1 MVPAKLWISFNCDLF
16 LTDGCHPVGN
26 VGNTE
31 PLLALES
38 ALIQLAVR
46 KSAFYS
52 PLAVAW
58 NYHKAGMGPNCIP
71 TPISKSSYIS
81 CWKSASKFRK
91 ASGFCSMAECVF
103 CYTSNT
109 SYLQHSSEESA
120 WRCCSVKEQDAG
132 KMCGVIAQWGKN
144 SILFYN
150 WAYCL
155 PRQMNQPD

>member
-1 MVPAKLWISFNCDLF
+1 MVPAKLWISFNCELF

-31 PLLALES
+31 PLLTLES
-38 ALIQLAVR
+38 ALIQLVVR

-58 NYHKAGMGPNCIP
+58 NYNKAGKGPSCIP

-81 CWKSASKFRK
+81 CWKSESKFRK
-91 ASGFCSMAECVF
+91 ASGFCSTTECVF
-103 CYTSNT
+103 FYTSNT
-109 SYLQHSSEESA
+109 SYLQHSEESA
-120 WRCCSVKEQDAG
+120 WRRCSVKEQVAG
-132 KMCGVIAQWGKN
+132 KMCGVIARWGKN

-150 WAYCL
+150 WAYC
-155 PRQMNQPD
+155 PPCQMN